1 LVREDVFQGNREFW
15 ALSDTTAVP
24 VAASTNSS
32 VGAAYQTNRLLID
45 GEIFSRDIRT
55 SRNWHWL
62 TGSTDSVDLSSFFYT
77 RSGRAKGLE
86 LLTQMKRPP

>member
-1 LVREDVFQGNREFW
+1 MTQFSVSGERYLEPRVTATWLATDRLRVKGAWGQYHQFVNRLVREDVFQGNREFW

-45 GEIFSRDIRT
+45 GEIF
-55 SRNWHWL
+55 
-62 TGSTDSVDLSSFFYT
+62 
-77 RSGRAKGLE
+77 A
-86 LLTQMKRPP
+86 